1 MTINQLISN
10 LVTRDCG
17 LRQRLKLAAWS
28 QQSNLDCWLFKQMAE
43 AIIQQRI
50 EFTTIQT
57 GTNTNDATAQASHI
71 LNPYTAYARGSK
83 LTGSMINF
91 GYISKNLSAGETYY
105 LSAGYYSGGVFTAP
119 GNPTPPTPRE
129 EIISKTG
136 SFYQSAWNQDPH
148 VIWTPSYGTP
158 YRVYVT
164 TAKLTGTFPASFG
177 AIDCTGGVKTAA
189 ANTCTLTVTLS
200 SITIENVQENVSVP
214 YEITGV
220 AYYNA

>member
-1 MTINQLISN
+1 
-10 LVTRDCG
+10 
-17 LRQRLKLAAWS
+17 
-28 QQSNLDCWLFKQMAE
+28 MAE

-119 GNPTPPTPRE
+119 DNPTPPTPRE
-129 EIISKTG
+129 EIISVTG
-136 SFYQSAWNQDPH
+136 SFFKPYDTAPPR

-164 TAKLTGTFPASFG
+164 TAKLTGAFPESFG
-177 AIDCTGGVKTAA
+177 AVDCTDGIKTATA
-189 ANTCTLTVTLS
+189 GTCTLTVSLS
-200 SITIENVQENVSVP
+200 SITIDNIQAHVEVP

-220 AYYNA
+220 AYCHGWEAWGSSFWLSQFCLF